1 MLVISLPLSI
11 VLGLVWVFLSIRTV
25 GNGAIQSLGV
35 NDMQPDVFYA
45 MVCINLSITE
55 KNCGTV
61 KQITS

>member
-1 MLVISLPLSI
+1 MLVISLPLFI
-11 VLGLVWVFLSIRTV
+11 VLELVWVFLSIRTV